1 MLRHACGY
9 KLANDGH
16 DTRAIQHYLGHRN
29 IQHTVKYTELPRIVA
44 RDSGRTETVKY
55 EALRGTDFQGIRRDG
70 ETAEGNYRGCRRE
83 DHTMRSGR
91 VALFVGFYL
100 IASVASTPAEE
111 AWVLWVRDE
120 RIDYIKKTQ
129 HDSWEVLY
137 AARTENLCRRELS
150 TALERTTSTL
160 KNGVRYTQEQNII
173 SLEFFRANAAGQ
185 AVGTP
190 IGVQR
195 FSYICL
201 PDRVDPRKGK

>member
-1 MLRHACGY
+1 M
-9 KLANDGH
+9 
-16 DTRAIQHYLGHRN
+16 RAIQQYLGHRN
-29 IQHTVKYTELPRIVA
+29 IQHTVKYTELA
-44 RDSGRTETVKY
+44 RSVSGDAGRTETMTR
-55 EALRGTDFQGIRRDG
+55 EALRGTDFRATRRDG
-70 ETAEGNYRGCRRE
+70 ETAEGNDLGCRWK
-83 DHTMRSGR
+83 DQTMRSGR

-100 IASVASTPAEE
+100 IASVASTLAEE

-120 RIDYIKKTQ
+120 RIDYVKKTQ

-137 AARTENLCRRELS
+137 AARTENLCRLELS

-201 PDRVDPRKGK
+201 PGKVDPRKEK